1 MREKPTENFT
11 DFFCFKLAAI
21 SRKMNRYYNNRF
33 AEYGITIGQSFV
45 LFHLL
50 EHDGSS
56 VKDIAARVQ
65 LDSPAITGFIDRLVK
80 EELVERREDPEDR
93 RSLQVHLTPK
103 GRGLAREVL
112 PIAREYNQHIKDL
125 IRQDN
130 IDIFG
135 ETISRLEEEL

>member
-1 MREKPTENFT
+1 MKEKPTENFT

-21 SRKMNRYYNNRF
+21 SRKMNRYYNNRY

-50 EHDGSS
+50 DHDGSS

-65 LDSPAITGFIDRLVK
+65 LDSPAITGFIDRLIK
-80 EELVERREDPEDR
+80 EELVERREYPEDR
-93 RSLQVHLTPK
+93 RSLQIYLTTK
-103 GRGLAREVL
+103 GKGLAQEVL

-125 IRQDN
+125 ISGEN
-130 IDIFG
+130 IDVFG
-135 ETISRLEEEL
+135 ETISRLEEQL